1 VKELKAL
8 LQQNGVGHQECL
20 EKSDLQRKV
29 RALIQPPTPEPHEA
43 RKASG
48 AASTSSGS
56 EAAAAPQ
63 GSSEAPVD
71 KENLPGECVQT
82 A

>member
-29 RALIQPPTPEPHEA
+29 RALIQPPTPESSEA
-43 RKASG
+43 RKPSS
-48 AASTSSGS
+48 AASISGGS

-63 GSSEAPVD
+63 RSSEAPVD
-71 KENLPGECVQT
+71 SDNLPGECVQT